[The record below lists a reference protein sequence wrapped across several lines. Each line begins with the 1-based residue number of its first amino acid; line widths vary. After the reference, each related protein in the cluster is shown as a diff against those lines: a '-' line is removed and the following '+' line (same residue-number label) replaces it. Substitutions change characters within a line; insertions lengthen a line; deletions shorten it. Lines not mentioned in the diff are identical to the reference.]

1 MKKVAWSRP
10 RALRNT
16 AVAIGLAASL
26 VLGTG
31 LSASAT
37 GTAESELTLTEV
49 ELSQLE
55 SIATSPESFAE
66 ATGTTVESGISDG
79 GSLLDSVS
87 IDLPGTETGD
97 VVDLSEIPRE
107 FVTGEGEALASSQ
120 VGESTVS
127 AFASDAGVQTL
138 IEIPSASAPTEYQFP
153 ISLPTGFRL
162 EMQADGSVFV
172 IDNDDVPVA
181 LVDVPW
187 ARDADG
193 NSVKTAFRIVGSTIY
208 QTVDT
213 SEVTA
218 FPVVADPD
226 FWWIA
231 ANSVGCLAEIA
242 GLSLASAKV
251 VAAFAKA
258 DKIIR
263 AATKLGQYYDKLG
276 GKMSNVIGLFKKWV
290 NNKGSL
296 TRKQLSALEG
306 LIREGAKI
314 VFNVVGLGTCYNLVT
329 AKW

>member
-1 MKKVAWSRP
+1 MLFRS
-10 RALRNT
+10 
-16 AVAIGLAASL
+16 
-26 VLGTG
+26 
-31 LSASAT
+31 
-37 GTAESELTLTEV
+37 
-49 ELSQLE
+49 
-55 SIATSPESFAE
+55 
-66 ATGTTVESGISDG
+66 
-79 GSLLDSVS
+79 
-87 IDLPGTETGD
+87 ETGD